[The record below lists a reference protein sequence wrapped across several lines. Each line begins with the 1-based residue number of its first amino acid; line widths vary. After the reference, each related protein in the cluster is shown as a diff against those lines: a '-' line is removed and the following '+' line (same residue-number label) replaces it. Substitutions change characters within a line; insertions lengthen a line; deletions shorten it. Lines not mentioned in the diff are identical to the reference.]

1 MQILSRPR
9 HCLSRCVASLFVSI
23 LLAMNCGAQTAQ
35 DTKTPEMDWA
45 RQLDA
50 KYPGLL
56 TEFGHLFEKLQHEV
70 QFPGPRAE
78 SRLLQLLPEATMS
91 YAAIPNYGG
100 AASQVLAAFR
110 QELKE
115 SSVLREW
122 WKQGQVAAVGP
133 KIEDSLD
140 KFSQLSQY
148 LGDEI
153 SVSGT
158 MEGREP
164 NLLIVAEIRK
174 SGLNPNA
181 YAVDHK
187 LRWPAPAE
195 GLLQTIIAAAGWD
208 GNGKSAE
215 SGRCWFRRPGGFCLG
230 IVRFKYLTAT
240 WISAQPPRDSHR
252 PRTGQLCTVASRF
265 PRTTMVLVEGLLMVR
280 RGCQ

>member
-1 MQILSRPR
+1 VQTLARLR
-9 HCLSRCVASLFVSI
+9 HSFGKCAAALFVSV
-23 LLAMNCGAQTAQ
+23 LLASACGAQATQDARTPQQEWAQ
-35 DTKTPEMDWA
+35 
-45 RQLDA
+45 QLDA

-78 SRLLQLLPEATMS
+78 SRLLPLLPESTMS
-91 YAAIPNYGG
+91 YAAFPNYGG
-100 AASQVLAAFR
+100 AASQTIAVFR
-110 QELKE
+110 QELQE
-115 SSVLREW
+115 SPVLREW

-174 SGLNPNA
+174 AGL
-181 YAVDHK
+181 
-187 LRWPAPAE
+187 
-195 GLLQTIIAAAGWD
+195 
-208 GNGKSAE
+208 
-215 SGRCWFRRPGGFCLG
+215 
-230 IVRFKYLTAT
+230 
-240 WISAQPPRDSHR
+240 
-252 PRTGQLCTVASRF
+252 
-265 PRTTMVLVEGLLMVR
+265 
-280 RGCQ
+280 